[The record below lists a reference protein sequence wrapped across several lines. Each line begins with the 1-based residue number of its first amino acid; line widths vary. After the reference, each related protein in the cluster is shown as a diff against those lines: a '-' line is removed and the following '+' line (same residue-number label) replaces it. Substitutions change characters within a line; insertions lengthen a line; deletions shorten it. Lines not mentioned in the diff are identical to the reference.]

1 MLHRI
6 LRGIAP
12 VVALAAAFG
21 ASGCDGNI
29 SINGEKGVPLE
40 ELDIAGKAPTALVLA
55 GPDNVVVKDGDA
67 LKIDVAG
74 DPGAVSALRFTL
86 DEKTLGIMR
95 GKDKVD
101 GDGKAT
107 VTVTMPGL
115 EKLTIA
121 GSGTVEAASLAG
133 KSEVTIAG
141 SGTARTNS
149 VSAARLDVTIA
160 GSGSYRAAGK
170 VDRLDLTVAGSG
182 DADMAGL
189 EVETADVTIA
199 GAGSASFA
207 SNGTVKATVMGSGD
221 VTVTGSAKCTIK
233 SMGSGTLRCNPGTDS
248 TQASAGDGP
257 PPAPEA
263 PEAPQPPEA
272 PRAPDAP

>member
-29 SINGEKGVPLE
+29 SINGDKGVPLE
-40 ELDIAGKAPTALVLA
+40 DLETAGKAPTALVLA
-55 GPDNVVVKDGDA
+55 GPDNVVVTDGDS
-67 LKIDVAG
+67 LKIAVAG
-74 DPGAVSALRFTL
+74 DPDAVSALRFTL
-86 DEKTLGIMR
+86 DDETLGIMR
-95 GKDKVD
+95 KKDLVE

-170 VDRLDLTVAGSG
+170 VDQLDLTVAGSG
-182 DADMAGL
+182 NADMAGL

-233 SMGSGTLRCNPGTDS
+233 SMGSGTLRCNPGSSGTE
-248 TQASAGDGP
+248 TPGDGP
-257 PPAPEA
+257 PPAPDA
-263 PEAPQPPEA
+263 PEAPQSPSA

>member
-21 ASGCDGNI
+21 AGGCDGNI

-40 ELDIAGKAPTALVLA
+40 DLDTAGKAPTALVLA
-55 GPDNVVVKDGDA
+55 GPDNVVVKDGDF
-67 LKIDVAG
+67 LKIAVAG
-74 DPGAVSALRFTL
+74 DTDAVSALRFTL
-86 DEKTLGIMR
+86 DDETLGIMR
-95 GKDKVD
+95 RKDLVD

-233 SMGSGTLRCNPGTDS
+233 SMGSGTLRCNPGTGS